1 MKFILKKKPTSFLDR
16 FKIKKKATITS
27 KETFLSKLG
36 FTREY
41 ISKIKT
47 DVEISNSGDL
57 ENFISSLA
65 DAGDTNPLGIPRE
78 IPEGYFLVVRGRLKE
93 FLNEKIFLEELS
105 RAYYKLKQFDESEL
119 DYDMHYLKN
128 LGQQIEDSEE
138 NIPLIKRS
146 YDGFCLITLLGSAN
160 KNYSIFLG

>member
-1 MKFILKKKPTSFLDR
+1 MKFILKKKPTSFLER

-27 KETFLSKLG
+27 RETLLSKLG

-41 ISKIKT
+41 TSKIKT
-47 DVEISNSGDL
+47 DVEISDTGDL
-57 ENFISSLA
+57 EKFINSLA
-65 DAGDTNPLGIPRE
+65 DAGHTNPLGIPRE
-78 IPEGYFLVVRGRLKE
+78 ILEGYYLIITGRLKE

-105 RAYYKLKQFDESEL
+105 RAYHKLKNINEREL
-119 DYDMHYLKN
+119 DYDMRYLKN

-146 YDGFCLITLLGSAN
+146 YDGYCLITLVGDT
-160 KNYSIFLG
+160 KKYSIFFE